1 MSNNKVNRSGEPGFI
16 RYIFAK
22 PQRNQFLIISAVYLL
37 ISIIISRLFP
47 YPFTTADTG
56 NYVYCAQINTYG
68 GYRPMGYSSFIRFFH
83 DFGSSVKFVYIWQSL
98 FNYVAVIT
106 FLFTIQYFFKLKNIL
121 FYTVSL
127 IIVLH
132 PDILRNTNTL
142 LSDSLFNSLTLMWIT
157 TGIWMLM
164 RQNIVAAI
172 LHCIVLYFVINVRY
186 IGLFYPVISAF
197 IFILDYKKWKFISA
211 MALVPLIILIST
223 VQSVKNKTAEL
234 FGYETFSGFS
244 GWAIANNAVAII
256 PHIELDPRQIPD
268 KQIAAMHSLV
278 TSFNDTCYSWYHIK
292 DTDFM
297 WDKLFP
303 GKALLGYNANQM
315 RIPYNAAWVYTGT
328 QWKDY
333 GTFLRNKYPLQF
345 FRYYMVPNMSGVF
358 EVFPYGSEKQY
369 VPDNTSKEY
378 FQVPVDKYEFKSTLF
393 DNVYGYRVV
402 LYYVMLF
409 GFIVLVIFSILKRKT
424 ILQQNQLGRFLL
436 FTATFVFLY
445 VAMSIYSHPI
455 QNYRYLIPVYP
466 VVIVIVVL
474 LGNRIIGKHKEV
486 ASGNIK

>member
-1 MSNNKVNRSGEPGFI
+1 MTEKKVKQSIEPKFI
-16 RYIFAK
+16 NFIFAK

-37 ISIIISRLFP
+37 ISIIISKLYP

-56 NYVYCAQINTYG
+56 NYVYCAQLNSYG
-68 GYRPMGYSSFIRFFH
+68 GYRPMGYSTFIRFFH
-83 DFGSSVKFVYIWQSL
+83 DFNSSVQFVYIWQSI
-98 FNYVAVIT
+98 FNYIAVIT
-106 FLFTIQYFFKLKNIL
+106 FLFTVQYFFKLKNIL
-121 FYTVSL
+121 FYVIAI

-142 LSDSLFNSLTLMWIT
+142 LSDSLFNSLTLLWIT
-157 TGIWMLM
+157 TGIWMIM

-172 LHCIVLYFVINVRY
+172 LHCIILYFAISVRY
-186 IGLFYPVISAF
+186 IGLFYPILSAF

-244 GWAIANNAVAII
+244 GWAAANNAVAII
-256 PHIELDPRQIPD
+256 PYIELDPLQIPD
-268 KQIAAMHSLV
+268 KQVAAMHSLV
-278 TSFNDTCYSWYHIK
+278 ISFNDTCYSWYHIK

-303 GKALLGYNANQM
+303 GKALLGYNAQQL
-315 RIPYNAAWVYTGT
+315 RIPYNAAWIYTGT
-328 QWKDY
+328 QWKEY
-333 GTFLRNKYPLQF
+333 GTYLRNKYPLQF
-345 FRYYMVPNMSGVF
+345 FRYYMVPNMGGVF

-369 VPDNTSKEY
+369 VPDNTSKVY
-378 FQVPVDKYEFKSTLF
+378 FNVPVEKYEFKSSLF
-393 DNVYGYRVV
+393 DNVYGYRLI
-402 LYYVMLF
+402 LYYAMLF
-409 GFIVLVIFSILKRKT
+409 SFIGLVIYAIIKRKT
-424 ILQQNQLGRFLL
+424 MLRENNTGRFLL
-436 FTATFVFLY
+436 FTAGFVFLY

-466 VVIVIVVL
+466 VVIAVIAI
-474 LGNRIIGKHKEV
+474 LGNVIWSNRITKIG
-486 ASGNIK
+486 N

>member
-1 MSNNKVNRSGEPGFI
+1 
-16 RYIFAK
+16 
-22 PQRNQFLIISAVYLL
+22 
-37 ISIIISRLFP
+37 
-47 YPFTTADTG
+47 
-56 NYVYCAQINTYG
+56 
-68 GYRPMGYSSFIRFFH
+68 
-83 DFGSSVKFVYIWQSL
+83 
-98 FNYVAVIT
+98 
-106 FLFTIQYFFKLKNIL
+106 
-121 FYTVSL
+121 
-127 IIVLH
+127 
-132 PDILRNTNTL
+132 
-142 LSDSLFNSLTLMWIT
+142 
-157 TGIWMLM
+157 
-164 RQNIVAAI
+164 
-172 LHCIVLYFVINVRY
+172 VRY

-345 FRYYMVPNMSGVF
+345 FRYYMVPNMGGVF

-393 DNVYGYRVV
+393 DNVYGYRAV

-409 GFIVLVIFSILKRKT
+409 GFGDIQYFKKKNNSAAKSVRQISTFYSHICIFICSDEHLLAPDTKLPIFNSCISGGNCNCCFVGKQDNWKTQRSSFRQHQIRQHFMKCFLFLFYPEKLIITKYSGIPIVILKGKVT
-424 ILQQNQLGRFLL
+424 PN
-436 FTATFVFLY
+436 A
-445 VAMSIYSHPI
+445 
-455 QNYRYLIPVYP
+455 
-466 VVIVIVVL
+466 
-474 LGNRIIGKHKEV
+474 IGM
-486 ASGNIK
+486 